1 MSPEE
6 AMTKTVEDATPGKK
20 NGNGWESSNVTV
32 RYYTDEFFEKV
43 VPSDKALWPEFA
55 DIFTTPAFSEGRADH
70 QHTTQKEMEDFI
82 AKKFEQETGKKVR
95 RESRSILNDKY
106 PWAIANYDRLIVGED
121 AGLECKF
128 TDSLNLKKY
137 KNGEYPERF
146 YAQCVHYLAVSG
158 KKRWYL
164 AVLIGNKEF
173 KWFCIERD
181 EEEIAALMGEEEKMS
196 VCIKTNT
203 PPAVDGLKSTSDAIS
218 TIYPDSNA
226 DIVSLMAYET
236 DIMQYLALKDQIDA
250 LKEQQDAMAN
260 RVKSFMNEAGKGESN
275 RYKVSWLSTER
286 KSFDTKAFQADH
298 KEIDLNKYYKTS
310 SYRTFRVTEKGAK

>member
-1 MSPEE
+1 MITKIATTNKEE
-6 AMTKTVEDATPGKK
+6 
-20 NGNGWESSNVTV
+20 W
-32 RYYTDEFFEKV
+32 
-43 VPSDKALWPEFA
+43 KALRREYIGGSDAASVIGLNPYKSAYSLWAEKTGKLPEF
-55 DIFTTPAFSEGRADH
+55 EGNLATDVG
-70 QHTTQKEMEDFI
+70 TYMEDFI
-82 AKKFEQETGKKVR
+82 AKLFEKETGKKVR

-146 YAQCVHYLAVSG
+146 YAQCVHYLAMSG

-173 KWFCIERD
+173 KWFTIERD

-203 PPAVDGLKSTSDAIS
+203 PPAVDGLKSTSDAIG

-226 DIVSLMAYET
+226 DTVSLMAYET
-236 DIMQYLALKDQIDA
+236 DLMQYLALKAQIDA
-250 LKEQQDAMAN
+250 LTEQQNEMAN
-260 RVKSFMNEAGKGESN
+260 RVKAFMNEAGKGESD
-275 RYKVSWLSTER
+275 RYKVSWSTTVR

-298 KEIDLNKYYKTS
+298 KDIDLNKYYKTS
-310 SYRTFRVTEKGAK
+310 SYRTFKVSERGAK

>member
-1 MSPEE
+1 MIIKIATKSREE
-6 AMTKTVEDATPGKK
+6 
-20 NGNGWESSNVTV
+20 W
-32 RYYTDEFFEKV
+32 
-43 VPSDKALWPEFA
+43 KALRSGYIGGSDAASVIGLNPYKSPYSLWAEKTGKLPEF
-55 DIFTTPAFSEGRADH
+55 EGNLATDVG
-70 QHTTQKEMEDFI
+70 TYMEDFI
-82 AKKFEQETGKKVR
+82 AKLFEKETGKKVR

-137 KNGEYPERF
+137 KNGEFPDRF

-181 EEEIAALMGEEEKMS
+181 EEEIAALMGEEEKMA

-203 PPAVDGLKSTSDAIS
+203 PPAVDGTESTSNAIS
-218 TIYPDSNA
+218 TIYPDSDGN
-226 DIVSLMAYET
+226 IVSLMAYET
-236 DIMQYLALKDQIDA
+236 DLMQYNALSKQIEA
-250 LKEQQDAMAN
+250 LEEQKKEVAN
-260 RVKSFMNEAGKGESN
+260 RVKAFMNTAGKGESN
-275 RYKVSWLSTER
+275 RFKVSWSTSV
-286 KSFDTKAFQADH
+286 KKTFDTKAFQSDH
-298 KEIDLNKYYKTS
+298 KDLDLNKYYKTS
-310 SYRTFRVTEKGAK
+310 SYRTFKVTERGEKQ

>member
-1 MSPEE
+1 MIKKIATQNREE
-6 AMTKTVEDATPGKK
+6 
-20 NGNGWESSNVTV
+20 W
-32 RYYTDEFFEKV
+32 
-43 VPSDKALWPEFA
+43 KALRRDYIGGSDAASVIGLNPYKSAYSLWAEKTGKIPEF
-55 DIFTTPAFSEGRADH
+55 EGNLATDVG
-70 QHTTQKEMEDFI
+70 TYMEDFI

-158 KKRWYL
+158 KQRWYL

-203 PPAVDGLKSTSDAIS
+203 PPMVDGTESTSKTIGA
-218 TIYPDSNA
+218 IYPDSNA
-226 DIVSLMAYET
+226 DTVNLMAYET
-236 DIMQYLALKDQIDA
+236 DLMQYLALSAQIKA
-250 LKEQQDAMAN
+250 LEEQQAEMAN
-260 RVKSFMNEAGKGESN
+260 RVKAFMNEAGKGESN
-275 RYKVSWLSTER
+275 RYKVSWSTSSR
-286 KSFDTKAFQADH
+286 RNFDTKAFQADH
-298 KEIDLNKYYKTS
+298 KDIDLNKYYKTS
-310 SYRTFRVTEKGAK
+310 SYRTFKVSERGA

>member
-1 MSPEE
+1 
-6 AMTKTVEDATPGKK
+6 
-20 NGNGWESSNVTV
+20 
-32 RYYTDEFFEKV
+32 
-43 VPSDKALWPEFA
+43 
-55 DIFTTPAFSEGRADH
+55 
-70 QHTTQKEMEDFI
+70 MEDFI
-82 AKKFEQETGKKVR
+82 AKLFEKETGKKVR

-146 YAQCVHYLAVSG
+146 YAQCVHYLAMSG

-173 KWFCIERD
+173 KHFTIERD

-203 PPAVDGLKSTSDAIS
+203 PPAVDGMKSTDEAIS
-218 TIYPDSNA
+218 TIYPDSNG

-250 LKEQQDAMAN
+250 LEEQKKQMAN
-260 RVKSFMNEAGKGESN
+260 RVKAFMKEAGKGESN
-275 RYKVSWLSTER
+275 RYRVSWNTSVKKT
-286 KSFDTKAFQADH
+286 FDTKAFEADH

-310 SYRTFRVTEKGAK
+310 SYRTFKVTEIGEKQ

>member
-1 MSPEE
+1 MI
-6 AMTKTVEDATPGKK
+6 KKIAT
-20 NGNGWESSNVTV
+20 NN
-32 RYYTDEFFEKV
+32 RDEW
-43 VPSDKALWPEFA
+43 KALRREYIGGSDAASVIGLNPYKSAYSLWAEKTGKIPEF
-55 DIFTTPAFSEGRADH
+55 EGNLATDVG
-70 QHTTQKEMEDFI
+70 TYMEDFI

-106 PWAIANYDRLIVGED
+106 PWAIANYDRLIIGED

-181 EEEIAALMGEEEKMS
+181 EEEIAALMKAEEQFWNN
-196 VCIKTNT
+196 VKTNT
-203 PPAVDGLKSTSDAIS
+203 PPAVDGTDSTSKTIS

-226 DIVSLMAYET
+226 DTVSLMAYEN
-236 DIMQYLALKDQIDA
+236 DLMQYLALGTQIKA
-250 LKEQQDAMAN
+250 LKEQQDEMAN
-260 RVKSFMNEAGKGESN
+260 RVKAFMNEAGKGESN
-275 RYKVSWLSTER
+275 RYKVSYSTTV
-286 KSFDTKAFQADH
+286 KKTFDTKAFQADH
-298 KEIDLNKYYKTS
+298 KDLDLNKYYKTS
-310 SYRTFRVTEKGAK
+310 SYRTFKVSERGA

>member
-1 MSPEE
+1 MI
-6 AMTKTVEDATPGKK
+6 TKIATK
-20 NGNGWESSNVTV
+20 N
-32 RYYTDEFFEKV
+32 RDEW
-43 VPSDKALWPEFA
+43 KALRRDYIGGSDAASVIGLNPYKSPYSLWAEKTGKIPEF
-55 DIFTTPAFSEGRADH
+55 EGNLATDVG
-70 QHTTQKEMEDFI
+70 TYMEDFI
-82 AKKFEQETGKKVR
+82 AKLFEKETGKKVR

-121 AGLECKF
+121 AGLECKY

-137 KNGEYPERF
+137 KNGEFPDRF

-164 AVLIGNKEF
+164 AVLIGNKDF

-203 PPAVDGLKSTSDAIS
+203 PPAVDGTDSTSKTIS
-218 TIYPDSNA
+218 TIYPDSDG

-236 DIMQYLALKDQIDA
+236 DLMQYLALGTQIKA
-250 LKEQQDAMAN
+250 LEEQQKEMAN
-260 RVKSFMNEAGKGESN
+260 RVKAFMNTAGKGESN
-275 RYKVSWLSTER
+275 RYKVSYSTTV
-286 KSFDTKAFQADH
+286 KKTFDIKAFEADH
-298 KEIDLNKYYKTS
+298 KDLDLNKYYKTS
-310 SYRTFRVTEKGAK
+310 SYRVFKVSERGEKQ